1 MAFFSWKIEIYCPSS
16 GPDAL
21 KYARSFLNTEDAK
34 IATQG
39 LNWDH
44 LGAPGALSMGSDV
57 DAALKQV
64 GSVKLPHL
72 LALL

>member
-57 DAALKQV
+57 DATMKQAC
-64 GSVKLPHL
+64 SVKLAPL
-72 LALL
+72 LVFL